1 MQLIALAVAAL
12 TTAGPDFARDVAP
25 MLERCCLHCHRPGG
39 PGAYDFTRPAE
50 VKRVSRTL
58 LTVIESGLMPP
69 FLPVDGVVSVPPKP
83 TADEISA
90 LKDWVERGAAIDG
103 AVELQSAV
111 PSVTREPIA
120 AWDVADGW
128 TIGANDNRQMRSFIV
143 GVADRPLVVGGWR
156 VRAKTPGLIARAL
169 LCAGDAK
176 FAQSL
181 DERDAS
187 LGFKLTG
194 DLETRPAGGIGGV
207 GIDGEFVLPDGF
219 AISIAAAESIV
230 AECHTDGRGRS
241 ECGQFRLEA
250 LPPVMVG
257 ESPVRLLRAVT
268 VGGAGTERESCVG
281 ETVTIVA
288 PPNERDLDLVA
299 IVLRPGM
306 YASRVRLLAVGPDG
320 RATTILRIDRWNG
333 HVDRPYLVDPPFRL
347 ARGTRLSLETVAE
360 NAVLAKR
367 STPQAVLLVADAI
380 TPTLSSSPTLSPS
393 PTPSPSPAE
402 PTESKETA
410 APSLPAGPAT
420 AAFLAST
427 VECGK
432 DGAKRLATPLVP
444 ATVYREVFGVDPEP
458 RTGPTQAAGLTWF
471 EAVDLCN
478 ELSRRAGLEP
488 AYRVEFAERDGA
500 RLMSA
505 VVTPLGSSGWRLP
518 SEMEWIE
525 TNDCRGGLS
534 GDLWNWTSD
543 AEGSARI
550 VRGGCWADAPGTQG
564 KNARSSA
571 PPATRNELFGARLV
585 RTPAGR

>member
-1 MQLIALAVAAL
+1 MQLIALAIAAL
-12 TTAGPDFARDVAP
+12 TASEPDFARDVAP
-25 MLERCCLHCHRPGG
+25 VLERCCLHCHRPGG

-58 LTVIESGLMPP
+58 LAVIESGVMPP
-69 FLPVDGVVSVPPKP
+69 FLPVEGVVEFPSRP
-83 TADEISA
+83 TEDEINA
-90 LKDWVERGAAIDG
+90 LKAWVERGDGIDG
-103 AVELQSAV
+103 AVDLHPATLPE
-111 PSVTREPIA
+111 TREPIV

-128 TIGANDNRQMRSFIV
+128 TIGANDNRQMRSFIA
-143 GVADRPLVVGGWR
+143 GIADRPLVVGGWR
-156 VRAKTPGLIARAL
+156 VRAKTPGLVARTL

-176 FAQSL
+176 LAKSL

-194 DLETRPAGGIGGV
+194 DLATRPAGGIGGV
-207 GIDGEFVLPDGF
+207 GIDGAFVLPDGF
-219 AISIAAAESIV
+219 AISIAANEAIV
-230 AECHTDGRGRS
+230 AECHADGRGRDES
-241 ECGQFRLEA
+241 GRFRLEA
-250 LPPVMVG
+250 LPPVVVG
-257 ESPVRLLRAVT
+257 ESPIRMLHAMT
-268 VGGAGTERESCVG
+268 VGGGGAERETCVG
-281 ETVTIVA
+281 DTVTSVA
-288 PPNERDLDLVA
+288 PPNDRDVDLVA

-306 YASRVRLLAVGPDG
+306 YAVRVRLWAVGPDG
-320 RATTILRIDRWNG
+320 RATTLVRIDQWNG

-367 STPQAVLLVADAI
+367 STPQAVLLVADALASAQ
-380 TPTLSSSPTLSPS
+380 P
-393 PTPSPSPAE
+393 E
-402 PTESKETA
+402 PA
-410 APSLPAGPAT
+410 APKELAAASLPAGPAT
-420 AAFLAST
+420 AAFLASA
-427 VECGK
+427 VDCGK
-432 DGAKRLATPLVP
+432 DDARQLATPLVP

-471 EAVDLCN
+471 EAIDLCN

-505 VVTPLGSSGWRLP
+505 VVTPLGGCGWRLP
-518 SEMEWIE
+518 SETEW
-525 TNDCRGGLS
+525 TATFDCRDGLS
-534 GDLWNWTSD
+534 GVLWNWTSD

-550 VRGGCWADAPGTQG
+550 VRGGCWADAAGTQG